1 MDRFLYRE
9 ILRKNLLQSCQKLG
23 LENSFVFQYDNDHKH
38 TAGVVKDWLKQKK
51 IETLNWSPFPS
62 DMNPIEHLWDELGRR
77 MKKHHPK
84 NKEELK
90 EIILKVW
97 NNISTDVTEKL
108 VDSVRIVY
116 ECGYP
121 TRY

>member
-1 MDRFLYRE
+1 M
-9 ILRKNLLQSCQKLG
+9 
-23 LENSFVFQYDNDHKH
+23 
-38 TAGVVKDWLKQKK
+38 VKDWLKQKK
-51 IETLNWSPFPS
+51 IETLNWPPFPS

-116 ECGYP
+116 MSVDILHDTELESFY
-121 TRY
+121 